1 MQKKQPFAP
10 SLLPVQSSS
19 RHIRCLP
26 VSYSFFFSNKSE
38 TLHWSAL
45 LKQLA
50 IFNVCLVHNL
60 KDVQHKKPT
69 LLNKLIHG
77 RDIIKLIDFF
87 QTCNLKQ
94 GLEVKEWSNPS
105 NDV

>member
-1 MQKKQPFAP
+1 M
-10 SLLPVQSSS
+10 
-19 RHIRCLP
+19 
-26 VSYSFFFSNKSE
+26 
-38 TLHWSAL
+38 
-45 LKQLA
+45 
-50 IFNVCLVHNL
+50 CLVHNV